1 MWNQRSKEWDQGSEG
16 WDLGSQA
23 MGLGLT
29 EQGSGC
35 TIFVGSGTKIYHAFG
50 IDDQKFW
57 YKNGMSDK
65 KHTSLQP
72 WYMFNVPHNVTAT
85 ISLFMTSPHPATP

>member
-1 MWNQRSKEWDQGSEG
+1 
-16 WDLGSQA
+16 

-57 YKNGMSDK
+57 YKNGISDK
-65 KHTSLQP
+65 KT
-72 WYMFNVPHNVTAT
+72 Y
-85 ISLFMTSPHPATP
+85 LFTTLVYV